1 MGGLPFL
8 DYLRTFSSDLI
19 FDTQQHA
26 VLSLYVVAIAA
37 TIGLLLAMATYRNR
51 AAASIVIGFSSVAF
65 TLPSIALFGLLVPVF
80 GLGLATVFPVL
91 VLYAIL
97 PVLRNSVVGL
107 QSVDV
112 STLDAAR
119 GMGMGRMRVL
129 LLVELPLAWPVIL
142 TGIRVAAQLTIGLVA
157 IAAYVTGPGLG
168 HYLISALANLGSA
181 NTFNQALAGTILIAI
196 LALVIDLIFVL
207 IKRITTPRGLRV

>member
-8 DYLRTFSSDLI
+8 EYLRTYQSDLL

-26 VLSLYVVAIAA
+26 LLSLYVVVLATAVGLIIAI
-37 TIGLLLAMATYRNR
+37 LTYRSN
-51 AAASIVIGFSSVAF
+51 AVASIAIGFSSVAF
-65 TLPSIALFGLLVPVF
+65 TLPSIALFGLLVPIF

-91 VLYAIL
+91 VLYAVL

-107 QSVDV
+107 QSVDR

-119 GMGMGRMRVL
+119 GMGMGHTRVL

-168 HYLISALANLGSA
+168 GYLLSALANLGSA
-181 NTFNQALAGTILIAI
+181 NTLNKAVAGTLLIVI

-207 IKRITTPRGLRV
+207 VKRVTTPRGLRV